1 MTAALIRNLDTV
13 FPYFC
18 FFYGAVMTVVLNSD
32 RLNRLADERLPAT
45 LITQWRSHRA
55 GALICLFVGAFW
67 ILQNLWVT

>member
-1 MTAALIRNLDTV
+1 
-13 FPYFC
+13 
-18 FFYGAVMTVVLNSD
+18 MTVVLNSD